1 MKFLKKLDDVDIQD
15 IAKKLKNNFEIYF
28 NSNMNERIDLM

>member
-15 IAKKLKNNFEIYF
+15 IAKKLQNNFEIYF